1 MIYLNQVFTKIRQSK
16 PDLKAKDVIDYFER
30 EADNRL
36 MAEEIRRA
44 IGGNV
49 Q

>member
-1 MIYLNQVFTKIRQSK
+1 VIYLNQVFTKIRERK
-16 PDLKAKDVIDYFER
+16 PDLKAKHVINYFEK
-30 EADNRL
+30 EAGNRM